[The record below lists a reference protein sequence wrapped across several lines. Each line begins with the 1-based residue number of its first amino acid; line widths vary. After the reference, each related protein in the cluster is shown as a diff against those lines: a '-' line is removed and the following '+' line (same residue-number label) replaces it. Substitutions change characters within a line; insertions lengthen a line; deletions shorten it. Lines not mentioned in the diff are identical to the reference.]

1 MLQAA
6 NQSLETDRVEGRL
19 AERDIENVAD
29 GEEAYI
35 EMVLYLFSP
44 KWTFPLSFPLSFCL
58 YFLMPPSFVFF
69 QQFSVVSH

>member
-6 NQSLETDRVEGRL
+6 NRTLETDRVEGRL

-35 EMVLYLFSP
+35 EMVIYLF
-44 KWTFPLSFPLSFCL
+44 PLK
-58 YFLMPPSFVFF
+58 
-69 QQFSVVSH
+69 

>member
-6 NQSLETDRVEGRL
+6 NRTLETDRVEGRL

-35 EMVLYLFSP
+35 EMVIYLFSP
-44 KWTFPLSFPLSFCL
+44 KCLFPLSFPLSFCL
-58 YFLMPPSFVFF
+58 YFLFPRRLSSF
-69 QQFSVVSH
+69 SSYL

>member
-6 NQSLETDRVEGRL
+6 NQTLETDRVEGRL

-35 EMVLYLFSP
+35 EMVLYLFSSTWP
-44 KWTFPLSFPLSFCL
+44 FPLSFLSAL
-58 YFLMPPSFVFF
+58 YFLKPSSFILF
-69 QQFSVVSH
+69 QQLSMVFH